1 MSVTTS
7 RRGASLLLAGA
18 TLAAGAALVLAPG
31 AASADEPDPILT
43 LKHDA
48 QGTTVVKKTGSTLAI
63 KPTTLTTH
71 VNLVNG
77 DLTGSLPIPS
87 TTTEFKALGFL
98 PVKATVNFIPVGE
111 VTGNINLTETQ
122 ALVVST
128 AKYTIQLSDVKVAG
142 FPTFAG
148 SNCKTVTP
156 AVIPANTP
164 AGEGFDLLEGGNLE
178 GTYTLPS
185 FANCGINTPLINA
198 LVPGAGNTVKI
209 QVSNGI
215 VVE

>member
-1 MSVTTS
+1 MSITPS
-7 RRGASLLLAGA
+7 RRGASVLAA
-18 TLAAGAALVLAPG
+18 AALVAGAAMALAPG
-31 AASADEPDPILT
+31 AASADEGDPILT

-48 QGTTVVKKTGSTLAI
+48 QGTSVVKKTGSTIAI
-63 KPTTLTTH
+63 KPTTLTTN

-77 DLTGSLPIPS
+77 DLTGTLPIPS
-87 TTTEFKALGFL
+87 TTTEFKALGLL
-98 PVKATVNFIPVGE
+98 PVKATVTFIPVGE
-111 VTGNINLTETQ
+111 VTGNINLTQTQ
-122 ALVVST
+122 ALVSST
-128 AKYTIQLSDVKVAG
+128 AKYTIQLSNVKVAG

-148 SNCKTVTP
+148 SKCKTVTP
-156 AVIPANTP
+156 ASIPANTP
-164 AGEGFDLLEGGNLE
+164 AGEGFDLIEGGNLE
-178 GTYTLPS
+178 GTYTLPA